1 MIGRVIHDTRISAL
15 NRQPENPDGRHVL
28 LWVQA
33 TVRERDNHALE
44 YAVQEA
50 NRLKLP
56 LVAVFGLTPGYPEA
70 NARHYL
76 YLLEGLR
83 DLRAGL
89 GRRGVPLRVAL
100 GEPVAEVKRAAREAA
115 LVVTDLGYMRIQR
128 QWRDDVA
135 AALKVPLIAVESEAV
150 VPVRVAS
157 PKQEYAARTL
167 RPKIHRLWQE
177 YLVPLDTHDLDHRTD
192 DWDPG
197 QGVDD
202 PAALAARLP
211 IDQGVGAGHE
221 TGGEGAA
228 LARLADFIAHD
239 LAHYH
244 ERRND
249 PTLDGSSRLSAYL
262 HYGHLSPLT
271 VALAAQERPG
281 PGTDA
286 LLEELVVRRELS
298 FNFCWYNPDY
308 DRYEG
313 VPDWARKT
321 LEEHAADPRPAQYTP
336 GQLDRGET
344 GDPYWN
350 AAQRQMVRTGR
361 MHNYMRMY
369 WGKKLLEW
377 SATPREAHATMLALN
392 NRYEQD
398 GRDANSFVGV
408 SWVLGLHDRPWA
420 RHPVF
425 GTVRSM
431 SASGLRR
438 KFDMEAYVEA
448 WGG

>member
-1 MIGRVIHDTRISAL
+1 MIHDTRVSVL
-15 NRQPENPDGRHVL
+15 NPQPENSAGDHVL

-33 TVRERDNHALE
+33 SVRTRDNHALE

-50 NRLKLP
+50 NRLKRP

-89 GRRGVPLRVAL
+89 RERGIPLRVAL
-100 GEPVAEVKRAAREAA
+100 GDPVAEVKEAARAAV
-115 LVVTDLGYMRIQR
+115 LVVTDLGYLRLQR
-128 QWRDDVA
+128 QWRDELA
-135 AALKVPLIAVESEAV
+135 AALKVPLVAVEAEAV

-157 PKQEYAARTL
+157 PKQEYAARTI
-167 RPKIHRLWQE
+167 RPKIHRLWHD
-177 YLVPLDTHDLDHRTD
+177 YLEPLEPRELERRTT

-197 QGVDD
+197 EAVDD

-211 IDQGVGAGHE
+211 IDQNVGAGHE
-221 TGGEGAA
+221 TGGEVAA

-244 ERRND
+244 ERRNN
-249 PTLDGSSRLSAYL
+249 PTVDGSSRLSAYL

-271 VALAAQERPG
+271 VALAALEHPG

-313 VPDWARKT
+313 VPDWARRT
-321 LEEHAADPRPAQYTP
+321 LEEHGDDPRPARYTP
-336 GQLDRGET
+336 EQLDRGET
-344 GDPYWN
+344 ADPYWN

-377 SATPREAHATMLALN
+377 SGTPREAHATMLALN

-438 KFDMEAYVEA
+438 KFDMEAYVKA

>member
-1 MIGRVIHDTRISAL
+1 MIHDTRVSAL
-15 NRQPENPDGRHVL
+15 NRHSKHPGGDHVL

-33 TVRERDNHALE
+33 SVRVRDNHALE
-44 YAVQEA
+44 YAVQAA

-89 GRRGVPLRVAL
+89 EKRGVPLRVAL
-100 GEPVAEVKRAAREAA
+100 GDPVTEVKKAAKAAA

-128 QWRDDVA
+128 QWRDELA
-135 AALKVPLIAVESEAV
+135 AALKVSLVAVESEAV

-157 PKQEYAARTL
+157 PKQEYAARTI
-167 RPKIHRLWQE
+167 RPKIHRLWQD
-177 YLVPLDTHDLDHRTD
+177 YLVPLDTHDLAHRAD

-197 QGVDD
+197 EAVDD
-202 PAALAARLP
+202 PVALAARLP
-211 IDQGVGAGHE
+211 IDQSVGAGHE
-221 TGGEGAA
+221 TGGEAAA
-228 LARLADFIAHD
+228 LARLEEFIAHD
-239 LAHYH
+239 LAQYH

-249 PTLDGSSRLSAYL
+249 PTIDGSSRLSAYL

-271 VALAAQERPG
+271 VALAALDHPG

-321 LEEHAADPRPAQYTP
+321 LEEHENDPRPAHYTP
-336 GQLDRGET
+336 EQLDRGET
-344 GDPYWN
+344 EDPYWN
-350 AAQRQMVRTGR
+350 AAQRQMVQTGR

-377 SATPREAHATMLALN
+377 SAGPREAHATMLALN

-448 WGG
+448 WVK